1 MATAIISAR
10 VDVTVRELA
19 QEKLDSIGKTPS
31 EYIQELWQVL
41 AYSDEIPVF
50 DSEPASSSEIKQRAV
65 EEMDAMNH
73 RISQAQSSEFLSNL
87 DHTTLREEWQN
98 RDF

>member
-1 MATAIISAR
+1 MTTTIISAR
-10 VDVTVRELA
+10 VDATVRALA
-19 QEKLDSIGKTPS
+19 QEKLDSIGKTPN

-50 DSEPASSSEIKQRAV
+50 DSEPSLSDEIKQRAV
-65 EEMDAMNH
+65 EEMDAMNDRLAH
-73 RISQAQSSEFLSNL
+73 SQGSEFLANL
-87 DHTTLREEWQN
+87 DYTSLREEWQN